1 MSRIRK
7 LSIIVFSVLFVC
19 GTAAAAVRLPA
30 VFDSNMVLQQGDEI
44 NLWGWASPGE
54 EVLIAFNGEEVSV
67 EADQAGEWK
76 VVLPAQDA
84 GGPFSMEI
92 TGENQVLLEN
102 ILVGEVWVCSGQS
115 NMEKKIGPMPGQ
127 KPVVNWVQ
135 ETNAAD
141 YPEIRLFH
149 IPRSTSGIPL
159 NDVDAE
165 WMVCTPENIRNFS
178 AVAYFFGRRIH
189 RETNFPVGLI
199 MTSWG
204 GTRIEPWTP
213 PSGFAQVKE
222 TEEIAGRVANVNSE
236 YREQLASYLTAQDNW
251 EELVRESALSGGP
264 LPPAPLKPSNPLN
277 DRQQP
282 TGLYNAMVAPITGYG
297 IRGAIWY
304 QGESNRLDRLAY
316 AGKMEALIKG
326 WRAEWDQGRFPFY
339 FVQLAPF
346 NYENTE
352 AVGHSYP
359 EAYYL
364 PEIWVAQLQTLKLPN
379 TGMAVTTDIT
389 ELYDIH
395 PTNKQAVGKRLALWA
410 LAGPYGKNLVYS
422 GPIYSGLEIED
433 SSARVSFEHTGSGL
447 ASRDGEPLN
456 WFEIAGPDGVFLQA
470 KAVIDGDEV
479 IVSSPEVEVPA
490 AVRFGWHEMA
500 VPNLMNKEGLPA
512 SPFHSELVSW

>member
-1 MSRIRK
+1 MSRIRHF
-7 LSIIVFSVLFVC
+7 SIILTSIFFLV

-30 VFDSNMVLQQGDEI
+30 VFDSNMVLQQDVEI

-54 EVLIAFNGEEVSV
+54 QVQISFNGEQVST

-76 VVLPAQDA
+76 AVLPAQDS
-84 GGPFSMEI
+84 GGPFNMEI
-92 TGENQVLLEN
+92 SGDNQIVLED

-127 KPVVNWVQ
+127 KPVVNWVH
-135 ETNAAD
+135 EIAAAD
-141 YPEIRLFH
+141 YSEIRLFH
-149 IPRSTSGIPL
+149 IPRSTSGIPII
-159 NDVDAE
+159 DVDAD
-165 WMVCTPENIRNFS
+165 WMVCTPENIRDFS
-178 AVAYFFGRRIH
+178 AVAYFFGRQIH
-189 RETNFPVGLI
+189 RETDLPVGLI

-204 GTRIEPWTP
+204 GTRVEPWTP
-213 PSGFAQVKE
+213 PSGFAQVE
-222 TEEIAGRVANVNSE
+222 ATAGIAERVERVNRE
-236 YREQLASYLTAQDNW
+236 YRQEMASYLTARDNW
-251 EELVRESALSGGP
+251 EELVRESSLSGGT
-264 LPPAPLKPSNPLN
+264 LPPAPLEPSHPLN

-282 TGLYNAMVAPITGYG
+282 TGLYNAMVAPIAGYG

-304 QGESNRLDRLAY
+304 QGEANRNDRLAY

-326 WRAEWDQGRFPFY
+326 WRTEWGQGRFPFY

-346 NYENTE
+346 NYENTDE
-352 AVGHSYP
+352 IGNTYP

-364 PEIWVAQLQTLKLPN
+364 PEIWAAQLQTLKLPN

-410 LAGPYGKNLVYS
+410 LADVYGEDLVCS
-422 GPIYSGLEIED
+422 GPLYAGLEVEG
-433 SSARVSFEHTGSGL
+433 SSARISFKHTGSGL

-456 WFEIAGPDGVFLQA
+456 WFEIAGPDGVFRKA
-470 KAVIDGDEV
+470 KAVIEEDQV
-479 IVSSPEVEVPA
+479 VVSNPLVEEPE

-500 VPNLMNKEGLPA
+500 VPNLMNREGLPA